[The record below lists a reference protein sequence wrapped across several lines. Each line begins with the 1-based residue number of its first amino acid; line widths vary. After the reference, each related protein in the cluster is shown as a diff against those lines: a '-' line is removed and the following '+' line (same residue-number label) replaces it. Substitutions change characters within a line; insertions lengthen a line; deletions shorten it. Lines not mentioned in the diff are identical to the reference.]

1 LQKSSFEGAIVSRTS
16 KFILAALALGAAYG
30 SAADPSNGKDLQAT
44 IVLNGQPC
52 DQVVSTKQN
61 ADSDYAVTCK
71 DGNRYRVFIDPKGR
85 VVVTKL

>member
-1 LQKSSFEGAIVSRTS
+1 VSATF
-16 KFILAALALGAAYG
+16 KIIIGTLAMSAA
-30 SAADPSNGKDLQAT
+30 SWAVADPSNGKDLQAT

-52 DQVVSTKQN
+52 DQVVNTKQN
-61 ADSDYAVTCK
+61 ADSDYTATCK

>member
-1 LQKSSFEGAIVSRTS
+1 MSTTI
-16 KFILAALALGAAYG
+16 KFAFAAVAMCAA
-30 SAADPSNGKDLQAT
+30 SWAAADPSNGKDLQAT

-71 DGNRYRVFIDPKGR
+71 DGNRYRVYIDPKGR
-85 VVVTKL
+85 VVVTKQ

>member
-1 LQKSSFEGAIVSRTS
+1 VSATFRIIVAT
-16 KFILAALALGAAYG
+16 LALSVAA
-30 SAADPSNGKDLQAT
+30 SVIADPSNGKDLQAT

-52 DQVVSTKQN
+52 DQVVNTKQN
-61 ADSDYAVTCK
+61 ADSDYTATCK